1 MRHAVEKKNNK
12 LKYRIGLMA
21 INMKVEVRLR
31 AMTPSGKLMEEHES
45 GDGGN
50 RTPVQREDP
59 QDFYICSLIF

>member
-1 MRHAVEKKNNK
+1 MSDAVEKKNNK
-12 LKYRIGLMA
+12 LKYRIGFMA
-21 INMKVEVRLR
+21 ISMKVEVGLGTI
-31 AMTPSGKLMEEHES
+31 APCGDLMEEHES